1 MSGTKDRLMNY
12 QIEGDGPAIILL
24 HGMSSSLNDWRK
36 LRPEL
41 VAAGYRVIVAD
52 LLGHGDSVKPAE
64 ARLYTMKAVYAVLED
79 WIASLGLAEP
89 FTIVGHSLGG
99 YCSLMFAMRNP
110 QQLRKMVLM
119 NPLYSLNQL
128 TPALKTLMPLNF
140 MGVKLVEKTPL
151 WVVRSFLS
159 LNDSFTTLLS
169 KEDRRCYAEDV
180 KRAAPNFLRIPAT
193 AQDLTPYLR
202 QIQTPTLL
210 IWGVQDQIEYPS
222 SFPKLA
228 EKLPNAINYPM
239 KSCGHQ
245 PHHGNPQVVRQ
256 LTLDFLDGRMMTG

>member
-1 MSGTKDRLMNY
+1 MSGANNRLMNF
-12 QIEGDGPAIILL
+12 QIDGDGPVVILL

-52 LLGHGDSVKPAE
+52 LLGHGDSVKPVE

-79 WIASLGLAEP
+79 WIASLGLSEP

-99 YCSLMFAMRNP
+99 YCSLMFALRNP
-110 QQLRKMVLM
+110 QELDKMVLV

-140 MGVKLVEKTPL
+140 VGVKLLENTPR

-159 LNDSFTTLLS
+159 MSDSFTTLLS
-169 KEDRRCYAEDV
+169 KEDRRCYADDV

-193 AQDLTPYLR
+193 AEDLTPFLG
-202 QIQTPTLL
+202 QIHTPTLL
-210 IWGVQDQIEYPS
+210 IWGVHDQIEYPS

-228 EKLPNAINYPM
+228 KKIPNAINYPIEC
-239 KSCGHQ
+239 CGHQ
-245 PHHGNPQVVRQ
+245 PHHGNPQLVHQ
-256 LTLDFLDGRMMTG
+256 LMLDFLGDRIEIG